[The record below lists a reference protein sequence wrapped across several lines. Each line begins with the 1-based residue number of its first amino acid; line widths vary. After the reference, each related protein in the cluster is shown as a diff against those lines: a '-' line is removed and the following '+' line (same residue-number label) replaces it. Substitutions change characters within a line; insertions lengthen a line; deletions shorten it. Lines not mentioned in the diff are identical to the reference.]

1 MNGTALGQIGTERQV
16 IGIILCSQK
25 DESIVPYSELN
36 DAKQIV
42 SSQIRLTLPSAEELQ
57 HEMEEES
64 RAGKAGLPGIQ
75 NGSDFAAKY
84 IWETIRR
91 DYVQRQGH

>member
-16 IGIILCSQK
+16 IGFVLCSQK
-25 DESIVPYSELN
+25 NEAIVQYSVLN

-42 SSQIRLTLPSAEELQ
+42 ASQNRLTQLSAEELQ

-64 RAGKAGLPGIQ
+64 RGGKAGLPGIQ

-91 DYVQRQGH
+91 DYARKSMD

>member
-25 DESIVPYSELN
+25 NEAIAQYSVLN

-42 SSQIRLTLPSAEELQ
+42 ASQNRLTQPSAEELQ

-64 RAGKAGLPGIQ
+64 RAEKAGLPGIQ

-91 DYVQRQGH
+91 DYARKSMD